1 MGGLFSHP
9 LPVHIVALPPGK
21 TFSDDDGEARAGGR
35 LKSALKKRKAVGVA
49 CLVARWYGGVNIGK
63 VGAPLNCYPYQTKC
77 MCMGLVAATDHSVV
91 QLKCSVHISTHA
103 L

>member
-35 LKSALKKRKAVGVA
+35 LKGALKKRKAVGVA

-63 VGAPLNCYPYQTKC
+63 VGRC
-77 MCMGLVAATDHSVV
+77 AARLLSVPDQV
-91 QLKCSVHISTHA
+91 YVHGVGCSN
-103 L
+103 